1 MAYHHG
7 DLRGALLDAA
17 EALVRERG
25 VEGWS
30 LREASARVGVS
41 PSAAYHHFASRD
53 ALVAALAGR
62 VLTTL
67 GERLRQAANTAS
79 SDPAS
84 SDPASSDPASRD
96 TAPVAADPR
105 DAVPRGAVSLEAAS
119 ARAASVDM
127 TPGDAPRDTAPRD
140 TARGDAASGEA
151 ASAATAFRVT
161 TSRDAEVGDTAAN
174 DTAAN
179 DTASSDMALGEAAF
193 VEAASGDVVSGGV
206 VSGDR
211 QRRLVAFGK
220 QYVWWAVE
228 DPAVARLVFGAGPE
242 TFVSPHP
249 HDVLVDEIDRLGL
262 PPGADFAIWA
272 TVHGLAVLVIDGL
285 VHFDD
290 HEAVGREA
298 ERLVR
303 AVLTGL
309 AAETPPP
316 TPWPTPRTAQTER
329 QRSDPR

>member
-25 VEGWS
+25 VDGWS

-62 VLTTL
+62 VLTAL
-67 GERLRQAANTAS
+67 GERLRHAANAAS
-79 SDPAS
+79 NDA
-84 SDPASSDPASRD
+84 
-96 TAPVAADPR
+96 TAADTTSGDATSN
-105 DAVPRGAVSLEAAS
+105 DAVS
-119 ARAASVDM
+119 
-127 TPGDAPRDTAPRD
+127 GDAGP
-140 TARGDAASGEA
+140 
-151 ASAATAFRVT
+151 
-161 TSRDAEVGDTAAN
+161 
-174 DTAAN
+174 
-179 DTASSDMALGEAAF
+179 
-193 VEAASGDVVSGGV
+193 GGV
-206 VSGDR
+206 GLGDR
-211 QRRLVAFGK
+211 QRRLVAFGRH
-220 QYVWWAVE
+220 YVWWAVE

-249 HDVLVDEIDRLGL
+249 HDVLVDEIARLEL
-262 PPGADFAIWA
+262 PPGAEFVVWA
-272 TVHGLAVLVIDGL
+272 TIHGLAVLIIDGL

-329 QRSDPR
+329 HRNKPR